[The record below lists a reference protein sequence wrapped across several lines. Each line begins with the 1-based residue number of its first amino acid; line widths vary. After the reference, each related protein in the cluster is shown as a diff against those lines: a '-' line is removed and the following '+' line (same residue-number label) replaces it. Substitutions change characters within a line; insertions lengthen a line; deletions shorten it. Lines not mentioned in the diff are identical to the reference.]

1 MKTSKLKGLR
11 EKKKRLLL
19 DKGGKIS
26 DNIKSMHN
34 YFFSIKVNR
43 VSSHKL

>member
-11 EKKKRLLL
+11 EKKRLLL
-19 DKGGKIS
+19 DKDGKIS
-26 DNIKSMHN
+26 GNIKSMHN